1 MASEIQLTSQDNSEI
16 NLTLNESPS
25 SIDVNFQEGSTI
37 NSVVQE
43 PSVISTTVTQTL
55 SQIAVVNQ
63 YMSEPVLSVR
73 VRGDNKGPQTGD
85 VVLDAASVPHFHPDT
100 FYAQGY
106 VIIYNYK
113 LYEAKEDFTSS
124 STFDEDDWIPISSN
138 LSFTSVDNSVDIT
151 KIGDNVDLS
160 VSRIVNA
167 EKVRAEE
174 IEANLA
180 HLIEE
185 LDLKILRADWN
196 EDDSDSWSYIEN
208 KPTKLSQFENDEHFV
223 SENQVYLKNQINL
236 SNTIITLDDAT
247 VKTYD
252 ILTLAS
258 N

>member
-43 PSVISTTVTQTL
+43 PSIISTTVTQTL

-73 VRGDNKGPQTGD
+73 IRGDDKGPQTGD
-85 VVLDAASVPHFHPDT
+85 VVLDSASVPHFHPDT
-100 FYAQGY
+100 FYAQGD
-106 VIIYNYK
+106 VVIYNYK
-113 LYEAKEDFTSS
+113 LYEAKENFTSS
-124 STFDEDDWIPISSN
+124 SSFDEDDWIQVSSELTI
-138 LSFTSVDNSVDIT
+138 LSSDDSV
-151 KIGDNVDLS
+151 KINIHDNVADLS
-160 VSRIVNA
+160 VSQIVES
-167 EKVRAEE
+167 EKIRAEE
-174 IEANLA
+174 VENQLRE
-180 HLIEE
+180 LIEE
-185 LDLKILRADWN
+185 LDLKIVQSDWN
-196 EDDSDSWSYIEN
+196 EENPDSQAFIKN
-208 KPTKLSQFENDEHFV
+208 KPTKLSEFQNDEEFV
-223 SENQVYLKNQINL
+223 KSSEVYKKNEIDL
-236 SNTIITLDDAT
+236 SSTVITLDDSS

>member
-1 MASEIQLTSQDNSEI
+1 MANEIQLTSQDSSEI

-25 SIDVNFQEGSTI
+25 NIDVNFQEGSTI

-73 VRGDNKGPQTGD
+73 IRGDDKGPQTGD
-85 VVLDAASVPHFHPDT
+85 VVLDSASVPHFHSET
-100 FYAQGY
+100 FYAQGD
-106 VIIYNYK
+106 VVIYNYK

-124 STFDEDDWIPISSN
+124 SSFNEDDWIPISSN
-138 LSFTSVDNSVDIT
+138 LNFSSIDDSVDII
-151 KIGDNVDLS
+151 KNGDNIDLS
-160 VSRIVNA
+160 VSRIVNE

-174 IEANLA
+174 VEASLA

-196 EDDSDSWSYIEN
+196 ENNSDSFAYIEN
-208 KPTKLSQFENDEHFV
+208 KPTKLSQFENDENFV
-223 SENQVYLKNQINL
+223 KSSEVYKKSDIVNQQTL
-236 SNTIITLDDAT
+236 ITLDDDT
-247 VKTYD
+247 IKTYD
-252 ILTLAS
+252 ILTLGK
-258 N
+258 

>member
-1 MASEIQLTSQDNSEI
+1 MASEIQLTSQDSSEI

-25 SIDVNFQEGSTI
+25 NIDVNFQEGSTI

-73 VRGDNKGPQTGD
+73 IRGDDKGPQTGD
-85 VVLDAASVPHFHPDT
+85 VVLDSASVPHFHSET
-100 FYAQGY
+100 FYAQGD
-106 VIIYNYK
+106 VVIYNYK

-124 STFDEDDWIPISSN
+124 SSFNENNWIPISSN
-138 LSFTSVDNSVDIT
+138 LNFSSIDDSVDII
-151 KIGDNVDLS
+151 KNGDNIDLS
-160 VSRIVNA
+160 VSRIVNE

-174 IEANLA
+174 VEASLA

-196 EDDSDSWSYIEN
+196 ENNSDSFAYIEN
-208 KPTKLSQFENDEHFV
+208 KPTKLSQFENDENFV
-223 SENQVYLKNQINL
+223 KSSEVYKKSDIVNQQTL
-236 SNTIITLDDAT
+236 ITLDDDT
-247 VKTYD
+247 IKTYD
-252 ILTLAS
+252 ILTLGK
-258 N
+258 

>member
-25 SIDVNFQEGSTI
+25 SIDVNFQEGSII
-37 NSVVQE
+37 NSIVQE
-43 PSVISTTVTQTL
+43 PSVISTTVTQAL

-73 VRGDNKGPQTGD
+73 IRGDDRGPQTGD
-85 VVLDAASVPHFHPDT
+85 VVLDSASVPHFHPDT
-100 FYAQGY
+100 FYAQGD
-106 VIIYNYK
+106 VVIYNYK
-113 LYEAKEDFTSS
+113 IYEAKEDFTSS
-124 STFDEDDWIPISSN
+124 STFNEDDWIPISSSLN
-138 LSFTSVDNSVDIT
+138 FASTDNSVDIT
-151 KIGDNVDLS
+151 KDGDDVDLS

-196 EDDSDSWSYIEN
+196 EDDSDNWSYIEN

>member
-43 PSVISTTVTQTL
+43 PSIISTTVTQTL

-73 VRGDNKGPQTGD
+73 IRGDDKGPQTGD
-85 VVLDAASVPHFHPDT
+85 VVLDSASVPHFHSDT
-100 FYAQGY
+100 FYAQGDV
-106 VIIYNYK
+106 VIYDYK
-113 LYEAKEDFTSS
+113 LYEAKENFTSS
-124 STFDEDDWIPISSN
+124 SSFDEDDWIQVSSELTI
-138 LSFTSVDNSVDIT
+138 LSSDDSVKINIHDNIA
-151 KIGDNVDLS
+151 DLS
-160 VSRIVNA
+160 VSQIVES
-167 EKVRAEE
+167 EKIRAEE
-174 IEANLA
+174 VENQLRE
-180 HLIEE
+180 LIEE
-185 LDLKILRADWN
+185 LDLKIVQSDWN
-196 EDDSDSWSYIEN
+196 EENPDSQAFIKN
-208 KPTKLSQFENDEHFV
+208 KPTKLSEFQNDEEFV
-223 SENQVYLKNQINL
+223 KSSEVYKKNEIDL
-236 SNTIITLDDAT
+236 SSTVITLDDSS

>member
-25 SIDVNFQEGSTI
+25 IIDVNFQEGSTI

-43 PSVISTTVTQTL
+43 SSVISTTVTQTL

-73 VRGDNKGPQTGD
+73 VRGDDRGPQTGD
-85 VVLDAASVPHFHPDT
+85 VVLDSASVPHFHVDT
-100 FYAQGY
+100 FYAHGD
-106 VIIYNYK
+106 VVIYNYK

-124 STFDEDDWIPISSN
+124 STFSEDDWIPISSN
-138 LSFTSVDNSVDIT
+138 LSFTSIDNSVDIT
-151 KIGDNVDLS
+151 KDGDDIDLS
-160 VSRIVNA
+160 VSRIVN
-167 EKVRAEE
+167 EERVRAEE
-174 IEANLA
+174 VEENLA

-208 KPTKLSQFENDEHFV
+208 KPTKLSQFENDEGFV
-223 SENQVYLKNQINL
+223 KSSEVYKKNEINL